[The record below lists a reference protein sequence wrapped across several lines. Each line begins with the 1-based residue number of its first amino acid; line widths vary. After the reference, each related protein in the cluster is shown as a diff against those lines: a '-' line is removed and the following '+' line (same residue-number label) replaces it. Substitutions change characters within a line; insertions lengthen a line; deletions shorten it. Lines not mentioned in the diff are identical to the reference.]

1 MSVSLAY
8 TTEPDPSRTNQ
19 DEQVRVLTAFTES
32 DRGKLLLKG
41 IGWVVRVGVPDHEP
55 FSSRM

>member
-19 DEQVRVLTAFTES
+19 DEQVRVLIAFTES

-41 IGWVVRVGVPDHEP
+41 IRWVVRVGVPDHEP

>member
-19 DEQVRVLTAFTES
+19 DEQVRVLIAFTES